1 MELSYSNLSVREAML
16 EVKGFEWEGD
26 YRPAAQAAIKELL
39 EGRMENWIDERL
51 VELACE
57 DVADRRNGWFERRLT
72 TEVGDVVL
80 SVKRT
85 RTGSACE
92 VLKAYARRPAH
103 VDRAI
108 LDCFLLGAS
117 TRKVGRIMAPYLG
130 EVVSPATVSRIA
142 RQLDGA
148 VKAYHERPL
157 SDRHRFLLF
166 DGVVLKR
173 KSGAGAKKRVV
184 LVALG
189 ITGDGR
195 KEVIDFYLAQGESQ
209 GAWEAFLNDLYRR
222 GLRGDRAELS
232 VTDGGKGLL
241 AALPLVYP
249 RLPVQRCW
257 AHKTRNIVNK
267 VRRADQSAV
276 KADLHKIS
284 HAKNL
289 RAARRAMTAFHRR
302 WKGQYPAASDC
313 LANDCEAMLAFF
325 RVNDPSVWVQIRT
338 TNAIERRF
346 REVRRR
352 TRPMGVFADS
362 TSMERILYAVFT
374 YENFNQGIGTPIPLT
389 QLA

>member
-1 MELSYSNLSVREAML
+1 MELQTTGQAVRNAIK

-26 YRPAAQAAIKELL
+26 YRPAARKAVKEML
-39 EGRMENWIDERL
+39 EGQMDHWADQYLAEME
-51 VELACE
+51 AG

-80 SVKRT
+80 AVKRT
-85 RTGSACE
+85 RTASACGIFS
-92 VLKAYARRPAH
+92 AYARRPAH

-130 EVVSPATVSRIA
+130 QGISASTVSRIA
-142 RQLDGA
+142 KQLDGA
-148 VKAYHERPL
+148 VAAYHGRPL
-157 SDRHRFLLF
+157 QDRYRFLMF

-173 KSGAGAKKRVV
+173 KSGAGAQKRVV

-189 ITGDGR
+189 LTPEGK

-209 GAWEAFLNDLYRR
+209 AAWEAFLNDLYRR
-222 GLRGDRAELS
+222 GLNGKMTEL
-232 VTDGGKGLL
+232 VATDGGKGLL
-241 AALPLVYP
+241 AALPLVFP
-249 RLPVQRCW
+249 RLRVQRCW
-257 AHKTRNIVNK
+257 AHKTRNVLNC
-267 VRRADQSAV
+267 VRKTDQQEV

-289 RAARRAMTAFHRR
+289 NTARRAMSAFHRN
-302 WKGQYPAASDC
+302 WIAIYPKASAC
-313 LANDCEAMLAFF
+313 LARDSEALLAFF
-325 RVNDPSVWVQIRT
+325 RIKEPKVWSQIRT

-352 TRPMGVFADS
+352 TRPMGVFSDS
-362 TSMERILYAVFT
+362 TSMERILYAVFS
-374 YENFNQGIGTPIPLT
+374 YENTKQGTGTPIPLT
-389 QLA
+389 QNS